1 MAEKQSER
9 VDKWLWS
16 IRAYKTRSIATEACK
31 SGKVQ
36 INGTNVKASKEVKAG
51 DTVNVKKMPVVYS
64 FKVLGVPSSR
74 VGAKLVADYAQNITS
89 KEELDKL
96 FLHNHAIF
104 MQRDRG
110 AGRPTKK
117 DRRDID
123 ELMEEYFFDSDDDS
137 DTAQ

>member
-1 MAEKQSER
+1 MATKESER
-9 VDKWLWS
+9 IDKWLWS

-36 INGTNVKASKEVKAG
+36 INGTNAKASKEVRVG
-51 DTVNVKKMPVVYS
+51 DIVNIKKMPVIYS
-64 FKVLGVPSSR
+64 FKVLGIISSR
-74 VGAKLVADYAQNITS
+74 VGAKLVPDYAQNITS
-89 KEELDKL
+89 SEELDKL

-123 ELMEEYFFDSDDDS
+123 ELMEEYFFDSGDGGDS
-137 DTAQ
+137 E